1 MKIFLPVLI
10 LAALLVGCS
19 SSRETVQRDD
29 LTSKPM
35 SRRIDET
42 LKRMQ
47 NPNDRSIFDKDRQAS
62 LGGNR
67 SAGWFSR
74 QKYGA
79 QDYNGVK
86 SFSTDQFAT
95 REFSRAGESSR
106 LSRQTFSGVDAVSNF
121 GDQSFAT
128 SQSAFGDR
136 VTNDAEQEFRSAGDV
151 FKTRANITALKSQKR
166 NLGPRIIELEEQ
178 GKKPAYTENEVRRLL
193 GRD

>member
-19 SSRETVQRDD
+19 SRETKKRDD
-29 LTSKPM
+29 LSGKPM
-35 SRRIDET
+35 SRRIDES

-79 QDYNGVK
+79 RDYNGVK
-86 SFSTDQFAT
+86 SYSTDQFAT

-106 LSRQTFSGVDAVSNF
+106 LSRQTFSGPDTASNF
-121 GDQSFAT
+121 GDQAFAT

-136 VTNDAEQEFRSAGDV
+136 TSDDTLQEFRSAGDV
-151 FKTRANITALKSQKR
+151 FKTRPNSRALKSQKQ

-178 GKKPAYTENEVRRLL
+178 GTKPAYTENEVRRLM